1 MLPLFGAKQ
10 RILSAALHGL
20 KGRHLFGDSP
30 LCLAACLLLFA
41 LCPLFFCRTPLQGLL
56 CLFRPICTA
65 LCFRALIQLPLP
77 VGREKRGKREF
88 FLRFFLLSLCL

>member
-1 MLPLFGAKQ
+1 MLPLLGAKQ

-20 KGRHLFGDSP
+20 KGRLLFGDCP
-30 LCLAACLLLFA
+30 LCLAACRRFFAPRLLFFRR
-41 LCPLFFCRTPLQGLL
+41 PPLQGLL
-56 CLFRPICTA
+56 GLFRPICTA